1 MSKIYCIK
9 NTKTGFCNRPIY
21 VNSEEEAL
29 NVIQNILI
37 ADTDKALFGLKKDLV
52 LLYLGLY
59 DDVKGVIIPHLDKDG
74 FSSNVEVCTLEA
86 IFDSIPKE
94 LVKPAVTRDEISALV
109 DKVRLLT
116 TELAELRSDVSLH
129 THPTKKGVAYFG

>member
-21 VNSEEEAL
+21 VNSEQEAL

-37 ADTDKALFGLKKDLV
+37 ADTDKALFGLKKELE
-52 LLYLGLY
+52 LIYLGEY
-59 DDVKGVIIPHLDKDG
+59 DDVNGVIYPCVDG
-74 FSSNVEVCTLEA
+74 EGNSSNYVVCSLEF

-94 LVKPAVTRDEISALV
+94 FIKPAVTRDEISALV
-109 DKVRLLT
+109 EKVRTLSDELT
-116 TELAELRSDVSLH
+116 SLRSDVALH
-129 THPTKKGVAYFG
+129 RHPTKKGVAYFG

>member
-21 VNSEEEAL
+21 VNSQEEAL

-37 ADTDKALFGLKKDLV
+37 ADTDKALFGLKNDLV
-52 LLYLGLY
+52 LLSLGDY
-59 DDVKGVIIPHLDKDG
+59 DDVNGVIIPHIDENKMPCHI
-74 FSSNVEVCTLEA
+74 EVCTLES

-94 LVKPAVTRDEISALV
+94 FLKPAVTREEISALV
-109 DKVRLLT
+109 EKVRNLSDELT
-116 TELAELRSDVSLH
+116 SLRSDVALH
-129 THPTKKGVAYFG
+129 RHPTKKGVAYFG